1 MSSLMQSQSSNGVN
15 PIDLQIHSNKSDGKY
30 APADLVM
37 RAKNIGLH
45 TIALTDHDTVAGVR
59 EAVKKGSEIGVRI
72 VPGIEMS
79 CNFLHHGFHL
89 LGFGIDDA
97 DPTLLSALARFQ
109 EDRVRRAEEMV
120 ENLLKDGFLISMKE
134 VRAFAEGSI
143 ARPAIAEALLMHPEN
158 KQKFGDDAYD
168 ISTVIRKF
176 LVEGKPAYVER
187 EHIAI
192 KDAIQLIH
200 NSGGIAVWSH
210 PAIHLDRDVKK
221 IENVLSVLIEQRLD
235 GIETFHP
242 NYSEDETE
250 FLNMLAGK
258 YGIVRTAGSDF
269 HRDVDSYHAG
279 KDEGAAEPGGYNTY
293 GFSLDDIVPHLDAA
307 IQKRQRK
314 IAAENT
320 AALPHITE

>member
-1 MSSLMQSQSSNGVN
+1 MN

-30 APADLVM
+30 PPADLVM
-37 RAKNIGLH
+37 RAKNLGLE

-59 EAVKKGSEIGVRI
+59 EAAQKGEELGVTVI
-72 VPGIEMS
+72 PGIEMS

-97 DPTLLSALARFQ
+97 DPTLLSALTRFQ

-120 ENLLKDGFLISMKE
+120 EKLQQIGFLITMKE

-143 ARPAIAEALLMHPEN
+143 ARPAIAEAILLHPEN
-158 KQKFGDDAYD
+158 KEKLGSDAYD

-187 EHIAI
+187 EHVAI

-200 NSGGIAVWSH
+200 SAGGVAVWSH
-210 PAIHLDRDVKK
+210 PAIHLERDIKK
-221 IENVLSVLIEQRLD
+221 IENVLAVLIEQGLD
-235 GIETFHP
+235 GIEAFHP
-242 NYSEDETE
+242 DYSEDETE

-258 YGIVRTAGSDF
+258 YEILRTAGSDF
-269 HRDVDSYHAG
+269 HRDADTFHAARN
-279 KDEGAAEPGGYNTY
+279 EGAAELGGYQTY
-293 GFSLDDIVPHLDAA
+293 GFSLDDIIPNLQTA
-307 IQKRQRK
+307 IQKQR
-314 IAAENT
+314 NT
-320 AALPHITE
+320 QQPTVNE

>member
-1 MSSLMQSQSSNGVN
+1 MN
-15 PIDLQIHSNKSDGKY
+15 PIDLQIHSNKSDGKH
-30 APADLVM
+30 APADLVV
-37 RAKNIGLH
+37 RAKNLGLA

-59 EAVKKGSEIGVRI
+59 EATKKGNEIGMRVI
-72 VPGIEMS
+72 PGIEMS

-89 LGFGIDDA
+89 LGYGIDDA

-158 KQKFGDDAYD
+158 RQKFGNDAYD

-187 EHIAI
+187 GHIAI
-192 KDAIQLIH
+192 QDAIQLIH

-210 PAIHLDRDVKK
+210 PAIHLDRDIKK
-221 IENVLSVLIEQRLD
+221 IENALAILIERGLD
-235 GIETFHP
+235 GIEAFHP

-269 HRDVDSYHAG
+269 HRDADSYHAG
-279 KDEGAAEPGGYNTY
+279 KDEGAAELGGYNTY
-293 GFSLDDIVPHLDAA
+293 GFSLDDIIPSMEAA
-307 IQKRQRK
+307 INNRNKTQQLVN
-314 IAAENT
+314 E
-320 AALPHITE
+320 